1 MTNISWID
9 TATIRRQNTVKG
21 SHFEKNSTVAVYE
34 NIPCHL
40 SELSEKR
47 LANSYQRRQVE
58 SIDYDF
64 KLFCA
69 PNIEICI
76 NDIIEVI
83 TASGQKFKIYA
94 GRSRRYK
101 LTCQTACYFNP
112 VAVEVKK

>member
-1 MTNISWID
+1 MTSISWID
-9 TATIRRQNTVKG
+9 KATVKRQNTVKG
-21 SHFEKNSTVAVYE
+21 SHFEKNSTITVFE

-40 SELSEKR
+40 SEKTLTN
-47 LANSYQRRQVE
+47 AYQRQQSE

-69 PNIEICI
+69 PDVEICV
-76 NDIIEVI
+76 NDIIEVV
-83 TASGQKFKIYA
+83 TAAGQEFKLYA

>member
-9 TATIRRQNTVKG
+9 TATIKRQNTVKE
-21 SHFEKNSTVAVYE
+21 SHFEKNRTIVIYE

-40 SELSEKR
+40 SEKTLTN
-47 LANSYQRRQVE
+47 AYQKQKVE

-64 KLFCA
+64 KLFCS
-69 PNIEICI
+69 PSIEICV
-76 NDIIEVI
+76 NDIIEVV
-83 TASGQKFKIYA
+83 TASGQKFKLYA

-101 LTCQTACYFNP
+101 LTCQTSCYFSP

>member
-1 MTNISWID
+1 MTSISWID
-9 TATIRRQNTVKG
+9 KATIKRQITVKG
-21 SHFEKNSTVAVYE
+21 SHFEKNSTIIVCE

-40 SELSEKR
+40 SEKTLTN
-47 LANSYQRRQVE
+47 AYQKQQVE

-69 PNIEICI
+69 PDIEICV
-76 NDIIEVI
+76 NDIIEVV
-83 TASGQKFKIYA
+83 TAAGQEFKLYA